1 MNEVTVLSKV
11 GEGAGHVVG
20 TGLRATRRGT
30 LALTKHGAIAAYAAV
45 KLARTGATAAREAR
59 ATAVERAAALKATDL
74 PRPDVAAALPK
85 LEAQR
90 HLTNLR
96 HEVAKHIEPAPRRRR
111 WPLVVV
117 GVLAVGGVAFAKAR
131 RPIAPPPAPAPP
143 SMRAVPDLVE
153 SDPVD
158 SDAMESD
165 AVESDA
171 ETAGPT

>member
-30 LALTKHGAIAAYAAV
+30 LALTKHGAIAAYSTV
-45 KLARTGATAAREAR
+45 KLARTGATAARAAR
-59 ATAVERAAALKATDL
+59 ATAIERAAALKAADL
-74 PRPDVAAALPK
+74 PRPDVGAALPK

-96 HEVAKHIEPAPRRRR
+96 HEVAKRIEPAPRRGR

-117 GVLAVGGVAFAKAR
+117 GVLALGGVAFAVAR

-143 SMRAVPDLVE
+143 SVRAVPDSVE
-153 SDPVD
+153 TDGP
-158 SDAMESD
+158 DAE
-165 AVESDA
+165 AADA